1 MDTGGNIS
9 PAFRC
14 VLNLGTAV
22 YALLLGIPSMV
33 VTAVLC
39 ALLPCCSIGLFRLTN
54 ERPFIVF
61 MTLSSI
67 VASLLLMLVVFA
79 LAAPVVV
86 PVFIVATLLRCC
98 GLIGKGT
105 AAEGGGAAAAAAAAA
120 GAGAGGAGGGDH
132 SNSAEHVALTV
143 GEPLGSPPQLTEAPQ
158 QAAER
163 VVA

>member
-1 MDTGGNIS
+1 MWTLAATS
-9 PAFRC
+9 HPP
-14 VLNLGTAV
+14 LGACSTW
-22 YALLLGIPSMV
+22 ALQCM
-33 VTAVLC
+33 
-39 ALLPCCSIGLFRLTN
+39 PCCSIGLFRLTN

-86 PVFIVATLLRCC
+86 PVLIVATLLRCC

-105 AAEGGGAAAAAAAAA
+105 AAAEGGGAAAAAAA
-120 GAGAGGAGGGDH
+120 GAGAGEAGGGDH

-143 GEPLGSPPQLTEAPQ
+143 GETLGSPPQLTEAPQ